1 MDKVNRKLDFSS
13 FNTKEKTKK
22 RLRTRNVDKKLNLL
36 SFTKEAKTIDD
47 LEVKISNGGKTTK
60 VDGTSDEF
68 QENVTEI
75 YHPELLVVMP
85 LNQKNLKFATVKY
98 LCPLGYDI
106 KKGPDINGLVFRHA
120 SECSNI
126 KFENAECVKKHL
138 LKFHKIAR
146 KLQKPHF
153 APIPRITYKS

>member
-1 MDKVNRKLDFSS
+1 MGKVNFSS

-47 LEVKISNGGKTTK
+47 LEVKTSSGGKTTK
-60 VDGTSDEF
+60 IDGSNDEF
-68 QENVTEI
+68 QEDVTEI
-75 YHPELLVVMP
+75 HRPVEVLP
-85 LNQKNLKFATVKY
+85 LNQKNLKFVIVEY
-98 LCPLGYDI
+98 LCPLGYD
-106 KKGPDINGLVFRHA
+106 KWCN
-120 SECSNI
+120 SSNK

-138 LKFHKIAR
+138 LNFHKIPR
-146 KLQKPHF
+146 KLQKPRF

>member
-1 MDKVNRKLDFSS
+1 MVKVNRKLDFSS
-13 FNTKEKTKK
+13 FNAKEKTKK
-22 RLRTRNVDKKLNLL
+22 SFKTRNVDKKLNLL

-60 VDGTSDEF
+60 VDGTNDEF
-68 QENVTEI
+68 QEDVTEI
-75 YHPELLVVMP
+75 HHPELLEVMS
-85 LNQKNLKFATVKY
+85 LNQKNLKFVTVKY

-106 KKGPDINGLVFRHA
+106 NDLVFRRA

-138 LKFHKIAR
+138 LNFHKITR
-146 KLQKPHF
+146 NLQKPHF

>member
-1 MDKVNRKLDFSS
+1 MGKVNRKLNFSS

-22 RLRTRNVDKKLNLL
+22 RLSTRNVDKKLNLL

-106 KKGPDINGLVFRHA
+106 KKGPDINGLVFIRA
-120 SECSNI
+120 SKCSNI

-138 LKFHKIAR
+138 LNFHKIAR
-146 KLQKPHF
+146 KLQKP
-153 APIPRITYKS
+153 PIARIAYKS